1 MSNSQINLPKTAF
14 SMKANLPAREPEILE
29 YWQKINLYRELRN
42 SSKGKEKFVLHD
54 GPPYANGNIHMGT
67 ALNKILKDI
76 IVKFHQ
82 MDGKDSIYVPGWD
95 CHGLPIEWKIEEQYK
110 KNKKN
115 KNDVPIVEFRKECRL
130 FAEKWIEVHKG
141 QFKRLGVVGDWENYY
156 STMSFDA
163 EAQIVRELGKFLKEG
178 SLYRGFKPVL
188 WSTVEKTALAD
199 AEVERVL
206 SMADGAL
213 LLIDSAEGVMP
224 QTKFV
229 LSKALKQGL
238 KPIVVINK
246 LDKADQR
253 ANEVLD
259 ETFDLFVSLDA
270 NEEQLDFPVLYASG
284 RSGWADTEVDG
295 PRENLNPLLD
305 LILDHVKPAK
315 FEKEK
320 PFAMLSTLLYADSF
334 LGRSLVG
341 RITQGTA
348 KANQSIK
355 AINLNG
361 EKVDEGKLTKIF
373 RYEGTKKVPIEVG
386 EAGDIVVIAG
396 LENANVAD
404 TICDLDVNEP
414 ISATP
419 IDPPTMSITIT
430 VNTSPLA
437 GKEGKKLTSTQIRD
451 RLLQEAQNNVGI
463 TFAENNG
470 NDSFVV
476 SGRGELMLE
485 ILLTQM
491 RREGF
496 EMTVS
501 PPKVLYQTDES
512 GKKLEPIEEITMDL
526 DEEYS
531 SKVID
536 SMNRRKGKLID
547 LKDTGKDKKRLIFH
561 APTRGLMGY
570 TSRFLT
576 LTKGN
581 GVINRIFH
589 SYGPFEGEMEGRRN
603 GALIAMEQGKAVAFA
618 IFNLQARGEMFVT
631 HNDPVY
637 PGMIVGLSP
646 KPGDMII
653 NVMKGKKLTNMR
665 TQGTDENVV
674 LTPVRKMSI
683 AEQLSMLNTDEALEI
698 TPESCRLRKSI
709 LDPHERKRSEKSGA
723 AA

>member
-1 MSNSQINLPKTAF
+1 MSQEIRNITIIAHVDHGKTTLIDNLMKQSGSFRENEIVNERLMDTGELEKERGITILAKPASINWKNS
-14 SMKANLPAREPEILE
+14 R
-29 YWQKINLYRELRN
+29 
-42 SSKGKEKFVLHD
+42 V
-54 GPPYANGNIHMGT
+54 NIIDT
-67 ALNKILKDI
+67 
-76 IVKFHQ
+76 
-82 MDGKDSIYVPGWD
+82 PGHRD
-95 CHGLPIEWKIEEQYK
+95 
-110 KNKKN
+110 
-115 KNDVPIVEFRKECRL
+115 
-130 FAEKWIEVHKG
+130 FA
-141 QFKRLGVVGDWENYY
+141 
-156 STMSFDA
+156 
-163 EAQIVRELGKFLKEG
+163 
-178 SLYRGFKPVL
+178 
-188 WSTVEKTALAD
+188 

-229 LSKALKQGL
+229 LAKALKQGL

-246 LDKADQR
+246 LDKTDQR
-253 ANEVLD
+253 ADEVLD

-270 NEEQLDFPVLYASG
+270 NEDQLDFPVIYASG
-284 RSGWADTEVDG
+284 RSGWADKEVNG

-305 LILDHVKPAK
+305 QIIDHVKPAK
-315 FEKEK
+315 LDKSK
-320 PFAMLSTLLYADSF
+320 PFAMLSTLLYSDSF

-348 KANQSIK
+348 KANQVIK
-355 AINLNG
+355 AINLKG
-361 EKVDEGKLTKIF
+361 EKVDEGRLTKIF

-396 LENANVAD
+396 LEKANVAD
-404 TICDLDVNEP
+404 TICDLEVKEP

-437 GKEGKKLTSTQIRD
+437 GTEGKKLTSTQIKD
-451 RLLQEAQNNVGI
+451 RLVQEAQNNVGI
-463 TFAENNG
+463 SFAENEG

-501 PPKVLYQTDES
+501 PPKVLFQKDND
-512 GKKLEPIEEITMDL
+512 GKKLEPIEEITVDI

-536 SMNRRKGKLID
+536 SMNKRKGKLLD

-570 TSRFLT
+570 TSKFLT

-589 SYGPFEGEMEGRRN
+589 GYGAFEGDMEGRRN
-603 GALIAMEQGKAVAFA
+603 GALISMEQGKAVAFA

-637 PGMIVGLSP
+637 AGMIVGLTP

-653 NVMKGKKLTNMR
+653 NVMKSKKLTNMR

-698 TPESCRLRKSI
+698 TPISCRLRKAI
-709 LDPHERKRSEKSGA
+709 LDPHERKKSEKSGA

>member
-1 MSNSQINLPKTAF
+1 MS
-14 SMKANLPAREPEILE
+14 
-29 YWQKINLYRELRN
+29 
-42 SSKGKEKFVLHD
+42 
-54 GPPYANGNIHMGT
+54 
-67 ALNKILKDI
+67 KDI
-76 IVKFHQ
+76 RNITIIAHVDHGKTTLIDNLMKQSGSFRENEVVDERL
-82 MDGKDSIYVPGWD
+82 MDSGELEKERGITILAKPASINWKDSRIYIIDTPGHRD
-95 CHGLPIEWKIEEQYK
+95 
-110 KNKKN
+110 
-115 KNDVPIVEFRKECRL
+115 
-130 FAEKWIEVHKG
+130 FA
-141 QFKRLGVVGDWENYY
+141 
-156 STMSFDA
+156 
-163 EAQIVRELGKFLKEG
+163 
-178 SLYRGFKPVL
+178 
-188 WSTVEKTALAD
+188 

-246 LDKADQR
+246 LDKSDQR

-270 NEEQLDFPVLYASG
+270 NEDQLDFPVLYASG
-284 RSGWADTEVDG
+284 RSGWADKEIDG

-305 LILDHVKPAK
+305 QIIDHVKPAELDK
-315 FEKEK
+315 TK
-320 PFAMLSTLLYADSF
+320 PFAMLSTLLYADNF

-341 RITQGTA
+341 RIAQGTA

-355 AINLNG
+355 AINLKG
-361 EKVDEGKLTKIF
+361 EKVDEGRLTKIF
-373 RYEGTKKVPIEVG
+373 RYEGTKKVPIEIG
-386 EAGDIVVIAG
+386 EAGDIVVVAG
-396 LENANVAD
+396 LEKANVAD
-404 TICDLDVNEP
+404 TICDLEVNDP
-414 ISATP
+414 IKATP

-437 GKEGKKLTSTQIRD
+437 GTEGKKLTSTQIRD

-463 TFAENNG
+463 TFTENEG

-501 PPKVLYQTDES
+501 PPKVLYKKDEN
-512 GKKLEPIEEITMDL
+512 GNKLEPIEEITMDL
-526 DEEYS
+526 DEEHS
-531 SKVID
+531 SKIID
-536 SMNRRKGKLID
+536 SMNRRKGKLIE
-547 LKDTGKDKKRLIFH
+547 LKDTGKNKKRLIFH

-589 SYGPFEGEMEGRRN
+589 AYGPFEGEMEGRRN
-603 GALIAMEQGKAVAFA
+603 GALISMEQGKAVAFA

-698 TPESCRLRKSI
+698 TPDSCRLRKAI

>member
-1 MSNSQINLPKTAF
+1 MANNIRNITIIAHVDHGKTTMIDSLMKQSGVFRENEEVEERLMDSGELEKERGITILAKPASIN
-14 SMKANLPAREPEILE
+14 
-29 YWQKINLYRELRN
+29 W
-42 SSKGKEKFVLHD
+42 
-54 GPPYANGNIHMGT
+54 
-67 ALNKILKDI
+67 
-76 IVKFHQ
+76 
-82 MDGKDSIYVPGWD
+82 KDSRINIIDTPGHRD
-95 CHGLPIEWKIEEQYK
+95 
-110 KNKKN
+110 
-115 KNDVPIVEFRKECRL
+115 
-130 FAEKWIEVHKG
+130 FA
-141 QFKRLGVVGDWENYY
+141 
-156 STMSFDA
+156 
-163 EAQIVRELGKFLKEG
+163 
-178 SLYRGFKPVL
+178 
-188 WSTVEKTALAD
+188 

-206 SMADGAL
+206 NMADGAL

-229 LSKALKQGL
+229 LAKALKQGL
-238 KPIVVINK
+238 RPIVIINK
-246 LDKADQR
+246 LDRSDQR
-253 ANEVLD
+253 ADEVLD

-270 NEEQLDFPVLYASG
+270 NEKQLDFPVLYASG
-284 RSGWADTEVDG
+284 RSGWASKEIDG
-295 PRENLNPLLD
+295 PRENLYPLLD
-305 LILDHVKPAK
+305 LILEHVKPAELDK
-315 FEKEK
+315 NK

-341 RITQGTA
+341 KISQGTA
-348 KANQSIK
+348 KANQQIK
-355 AINLNG
+355 AINLQG
-361 EKVDEGKLTKIF
+361 EKVDEGRLTKIF

-386 EAGDIVVIAG
+386 EAGDIVIIAG
-396 LENANVAD
+396 LEKANVAD
-404 TICDLDVNEP
+404 TICNLEVNQP

-419 IDPPTMSITIT
+419 IDPPTMAIKVT
-430 VNTSPLA
+430 VNSSPLA
-437 GKEGKKLTSTQIRD
+437 GTEGKKLTSTQIRS
-451 RLLQEAQNNVGI
+451 RLILEAQNNVGI
-463 TFAENNG
+463 TFSENQHK
-470 NDSFVV
+470 DAFEI

-501 PPKVLYQTDES
+501 PPRVLFRKDEN
-512 GKKLEPIEEITMDL
+512 GNKLEPIEEITMDL
-526 DEEYS
+526 DEEHS

-576 LTKGN
+576 LTKGT

-589 SYGPFEGEMEGRRN
+589 SYGKYEGEMYGRRN
-603 GALIAMEQGKAVAFA
+603 GALISMEKGKAVAFA

-637 PGMIVGLSP
+637 AGMIVGLSP

-698 TPESCRLRKSI
+698 TPASCRLRKSI
-709 LDPHERKRSEKSGA
+709 LDPHERKKVKNPAQLLKKIFFPQHTDSTQHRVLCQKQITVYLFQLYLLNTSNRNYRNF
-723 AA
+723 

>member
-1 MSNSQINLPKTAF
+1 MSNNIRNITIIAHVDHGKTTLID
-14 SMKANLPAREPEILE
+14 SLMKQSGTFRENE
-29 YWQKINLYRELRN
+29 N
-42 SSKGKEKFVLHD
+42 
-54 GPPYANGNIHMGT
+54 
-67 ALNKILKDI
+67 
-76 IVKFHQ
+76 
-82 MDGKDSIYVPGWD
+82 
-95 CHGLPIEWKIEEQYK
+95 IEERVMDSGELEK
-110 KNKKN
+110 ERGITILAKPTSINWKNSRIN
-115 KNDVPIVEFRKECRL
+115 IIDTPGHRD
-130 FAEKWIEVHKG
+130 FA
-141 QFKRLGVVGDWENYY
+141 
-156 STMSFDA
+156 
-163 EAQIVRELGKFLKEG
+163 
-178 SLYRGFKPVL
+178 
-188 WSTVEKTALAD
+188 

-229 LSKALKQGL
+229 LAKALKQGL

-246 LDKADQR
+246 LDKPDQR

-270 NEEQLDFPVLYASG
+270 NEEQLDFPVIYASG
-284 RSGWADTEVDG
+284 RSGWASKEING
-295 PRENLNPLLD
+295 SKENLHPLLN
-305 LILDHVKPAK
+305 LIIEHVKPAELDK
-315 FEKEK
+315 KK

-341 RITQGTA
+341 RISQGTA
-348 KANQSIK
+348 KANQKIK
-355 AINLNG
+355 AINLKG
-361 EKVDEGKLTKIF
+361 EKVDEGRLTKIF
-373 RYEGTKKVPIEVG
+373 RYEGTKKVPIEIG

-396 LENANVAD
+396 LEKANVAD
-404 TICDLDVNEP
+404 TICDLEVNKP
-414 ISATP
+414 IEATP

-430 VNTSPLA
+430 VNSSPLA
-437 GKEGKKLTSTQIRD
+437 GMEGKKLTSTQIRD
-451 RLLQEAQNNVGI
+451 RLVLEAQNNVGI
-463 TFAENNG
+463 NFSENSD
-470 NDSFVV
+470 NDAFEI

-501 PPKVLYQTDES
+501 PPKVLFQKDKS
-512 GKKLEPIEEITMDL
+512 GNKLEPIEEVTMDL
-526 DEEYS
+526 DEEFS

-547 LKDTGKDKKRLIFH
+547 LKDTGKNKKRLIFH
-561 APTRGLMGY
+561 TPTRGLMGY
-570 TSRFLT
+570 NSRFLT

-581 GVINRIFH
+581 GVINRIFN
-589 SYGPFEGEMEGRRN
+589 SYGKFEGDMEGRRN
-603 GALIAMEQGKAVAFA
+603 GALISMEQGKAVAFA

-637 PGMIVGLSP
+637 AGMIVGLAP

-683 AEQLSMLNTDEALEI
+683 AEQLSILNTDEALEI
-698 TPESCRLRKSI
+698 TPKSCRLRKSI
-709 LDPHERKRSEKSGA
+709 LNPHDRKRSEKSGA

>member
-1 MSNSQINLPKTAF
+1 MSNNIRNITIIAHVDHGKTTMIDNL
-14 SMKANLPAREPEILE
+14 MKQSGSFRENEVVDERLMDSGELEKERGITILAKPASID
-29 YWQKINLYRELRN
+29 WQGTR
-42 SSKGKEKFVLHD
+42 V
-54 GPPYANGNIHMGT
+54 NIIDT
-67 ALNKILKDI
+67 
-76 IVKFHQ
+76 
-82 MDGKDSIYVPGWD
+82 PGHRD
-95 CHGLPIEWKIEEQYK
+95 
-110 KNKKN
+110 
-115 KNDVPIVEFRKECRL
+115 
-130 FAEKWIEVHKG
+130 FA
-141 QFKRLGVVGDWENYY
+141 
-156 STMSFDA
+156 
-163 EAQIVRELGKFLKEG
+163 
-178 SLYRGFKPVL
+178 
-188 WSTVEKTALAD
+188 

-229 LSKALKQGL
+229 LAKALKQGL

-270 NEEQLDFPVLYASG
+270 NEEQLDFPVMYASG
-284 RSGWADTEVDG
+284 RSGWADKEVDG
-295 PRENLNPLLD
+295 PRENLHPLLD
-305 LILDHVKPAK
+305 LILEHVKPADLDK
-315 FEKEK
+315 TK

-341 RITQGTA
+341 KISQGTA
-348 KANQSIK
+348 KANQPIK
-355 AINLNG
+355 AINLKG
-361 EKVDEGKLTKIF
+361 EKVDEGRLTKIF

-396 LENANVAD
+396 LEKANVAD
-404 TICDLDVNEP
+404 TICDLEVNDP
-414 ISATP
+414 LPATP
-419 IDPPTMSITIT
+419 IDPPTMSITIS
-430 VNTSPLA
+430 VNSSPLA
-437 GKEGKKLTSTQIRD
+437 GTEGKKLTSTQIRD
-451 RLLQEAQNNVGI
+451 RLVTEAQNNVGI
-463 TFAENNG
+463 
-470 NDSFVV
+470 SFSQNANVDAFV
-476 SGRGELMLE
+476 ISGRGELMLE

-501 PPKVLYQTDES
+501 PPKVLYQKDDN
-512 GKKLEPIEEITMDL
+512 GNRLEPIEEITVDV
-526 DEEYS
+526 DEEFS
-531 SKVID
+531 SKIID
-536 SMNRRKGKLID
+536 SMNRRKGKLLD

-576 LTKGN
+576 LTKGT

-589 SYGPFEGEMEGRRN
+589 GYGKFEGEMDGRKN
-603 GALIAMEQGKAVAFA
+603 GALISMANGKAVAFA

-637 PGMIVGLSP
+637 EGMIVGLAP
-646 KPGDMII
+646 KAGDMII
-653 NVMKGKKLTNMR
+653 NVMKGKQLTNMR

-674 LTPVRKMSI
+674 LTPVRQMSI

-698 TPESCRLRKSI
+698 TPKSLRLRKAI
-709 LDPHERKRSEKSGA
+709 LNPNDRKKNEKSSTPL
-723 AA
+723 

>member
-1 MSNSQINLPKTAF
+1 MSNNIRNITIIAHVDHGKTTMIDNL
-14 SMKANLPAREPEILE
+14 MKQSGSFRENEVVDERLMDSGELEKERGITILAKPASIDWHGSR
-29 YWQKINLYRELRN
+29 
-42 SSKGKEKFVLHD
+42 V
-54 GPPYANGNIHMGT
+54 NIIDT
-67 ALNKILKDI
+67 
-76 IVKFHQ
+76 
-82 MDGKDSIYVPGWD
+82 PGHRD
-95 CHGLPIEWKIEEQYK
+95 
-110 KNKKN
+110 
-115 KNDVPIVEFRKECRL
+115 
-130 FAEKWIEVHKG
+130 FA
-141 QFKRLGVVGDWENYY
+141 
-156 STMSFDA
+156 
-163 EAQIVRELGKFLKEG
+163 
-178 SLYRGFKPVL
+178 
-188 WSTVEKTALAD
+188 

-229 LSKALKQGL
+229 LAKALKQGL
-238 KPIVVINK
+238 KPIVIINK

-284 RSGWADTEVDG
+284 RSGWADKEVDG
-295 PRENLNPLLD
+295 PRENLHPLLD
-305 LILDHVKPAK
+305 LIIEHVKPAELDK
-315 FEKEK
+315 TK

-341 RITQGTA
+341 KISQGTA
-348 KANQSIK
+348 KANQPIK
-355 AINLNG
+355 AINLKG
-361 EKVDEGKLTKIF
+361 EKVDEGRLTKIF

-386 EAGDIVVIAG
+386 EAGDIVIIAG
-396 LENANVAD
+396 LEKANVAD
-404 TICDLDVNEP
+404 TICDLEVTEP
-414 ISATP
+414 IYATP
-419 IDPPTMSITIT
+419 IDPPTMSITIS
-430 VNTSPLA
+430 VNSSPLA
-437 GKEGKKLTSTQIRD
+437 GTEGKKLTSTQIKD
-451 RLLQEAQNNVGI
+451 RLITEAQNNVGI
-463 TFAENNG
+463 NFSQNANV
-470 NDSFVV
+470 DSFVI

-501 PPKVLYQTDES
+501 PPKVLYQKD
-512 GKKLEPIEEITMDL
+512 GDGNKLEPIEEITVDL
-526 DEEYS
+526 DEEFS
-531 SKVID
+531 SKIID
-536 SMNRRKGKLID
+536 SMNRRKGKLLD

-576 LTKGN
+576 LTKGT

-589 SYGPFEGEMEGRRN
+589 GFGKFEGEMDGRKN
-603 GALIAMEQGKAVAFA
+603 GALISMSNGKAVAFA

-637 PGMIVGLSP
+637 EGMIVGLAP
-646 KPGDMII
+646 KAGDMII
-653 NVMKGKKLTNMR
+653 NVMKGKQLTNMR

-674 LTPVRKMSI
+674 LTPVRQMSI

-698 TPESCRLRKSI
+698 TPKSLRLRKAI
-709 LDPHERKRSEKSGA
+709 LNPTDRKKNEKSGTPL
-723 AA
+723 

>member
-1 MSNSQINLPKTAF
+1 MSNNIRNITIIAHVDHGKTTMIDNL
-14 SMKANLPAREPEILE
+14 MKQSGSFRENEVVDERLMDSGELEKERGITILAKPASID
-29 YWQKINLYRELRN
+29 WQGTR
-42 SSKGKEKFVLHD
+42 V
-54 GPPYANGNIHMGT
+54 NIIDT
-67 ALNKILKDI
+67 
-76 IVKFHQ
+76 
-82 MDGKDSIYVPGWD
+82 PGHRD
-95 CHGLPIEWKIEEQYK
+95 
-110 KNKKN
+110 
-115 KNDVPIVEFRKECRL
+115 
-130 FAEKWIEVHKG
+130 FA
-141 QFKRLGVVGDWENYY
+141 
-156 STMSFDA
+156 
-163 EAQIVRELGKFLKEG
+163 
-178 SLYRGFKPVL
+178 
-188 WSTVEKTALAD
+188 

-229 LSKALKQGL
+229 LAKALKQGL

-270 NEEQLDFPVLYASG
+270 NEEQLDFPVMYASG
-284 RSGWADTEVDG
+284 RSGWADKEVDG
-295 PRENLNPLLD
+295 PRENLHPLLD
-305 LILDHVKPAK
+305 LIIEHVKPADLDK
-315 FEKEK
+315 TK

-341 RITQGTA
+341 KISQGTA
-348 KANQSIK
+348 KANQAIK
-355 AINLNG
+355 AINLKG
-361 EKVDEGKLTKIF
+361 EKVDEGRLTKIF

-396 LENANVAD
+396 LEKANVAD
-404 TICDLDVNEP
+404 TICDLEVNDP
-414 ISATP
+414 LPATP
-419 IDPPTMSITIT
+419 IDPPTMSITIS
-430 VNTSPLA
+430 VNSSPLA
-437 GKEGKKLTSTQIRD
+437 GTEGKKLTSTQIRD
-451 RLLQEAQNNVGI
+451 RLVTEAQNNVGI
-463 TFAENNG
+463 
-470 NDSFVV
+470 SFSQNANVDAFV
-476 SGRGELMLE
+476 ISGRGELMLE

-501 PPKVLYQTDES
+501 PPKVLYQKDDN
-512 GKKLEPIEEITMDL
+512 GNRLEPIEEITVDV
-526 DEEYS
+526 DEEFS
-531 SKVID
+531 SKIID
-536 SMNRRKGKLID
+536 SMNRRKGKLLD

-576 LTKGN
+576 LTKGT

-589 SYGPFEGEMEGRRN
+589 GYGKFEGEMDGRKN
-603 GALIAMEQGKAVAFA
+603 GALISMANGKAVAFA

-637 PGMIVGLSP
+637 EGMIVGLAP

-653 NVMKGKKLTNMR
+653 NVMKGKQLTNMR

-674 LTPVRKMSI
+674 LTPVRQMSI

-698 TPESCRLRKSI
+698 TPKSLRLRKAI
-709 LDPHERKRSEKSGA
+709 LNPTERKKNEKSGTPL
-723 AA
+723 

>member
-1 MSNSQINLPKTAF
+1 MTTSIRNITIIAHVDHGKTTLIDNLMKQSGSFRENEVIDERLMDSGELEKERGITILAKPASIN
-14 SMKANLPAREPEILE
+14 
-29 YWQKINLYRELRN
+29 W
-42 SSKGKEKFVLHD
+42 
-54 GPPYANGNIHMGT
+54 
-67 ALNKILKDI
+67 
-76 IVKFHQ
+76 
-82 MDGKDSIYVPGWD
+82 KDSRINIIDTPGHRD
-95 CHGLPIEWKIEEQYK
+95 
-110 KNKKN
+110 
-115 KNDVPIVEFRKECRL
+115 
-130 FAEKWIEVHKG
+130 FA
-141 QFKRLGVVGDWENYY
+141 
-156 STMSFDA
+156 
-163 EAQIVRELGKFLKEG
+163 
-178 SLYRGFKPVL
+178 
-188 WSTVEKTALAD
+188 

-229 LSKALKQGL
+229 LAKALKQGL

-253 ANEVLD
+253 ADEVLN

-270 NEEQLDFPVLYASG
+270 NEEQLDFPVIYASG
-284 RSGWADTEVDG
+284 RSGWASNEIDG
-295 PRENLNPLLD
+295 LRENLNPLLD
-305 LILDHVKPAK
+305 LVIDHVKPAEFDK
-315 FEKEK
+315 SK

-341 RITQGTA
+341 RISQGTA
-348 KANQSIK
+348 KANQQIK
-355 AINLNG
+355 AINLDG
-361 EKVDEGKLTKIF
+361 EKVDEGRLTKIF

-396 LENANVAD
+396 LEKANVAD
-404 TICDLDVNEP
+404 TICDTDIDTP
-414 ISATP
+414 IQATP
-419 IDPPTMSITIT
+419 IDPPTMSIKIT
-430 VNTSPLA
+430 VNSSPLA
-437 GKEGKKLTSTQIRD
+437 GTEGKKLTSTQIRE
-451 RLLQEAQNNVGI
+451 RLVQEAQNNVGI
-463 TFAENNG
+463 AFSENDNK
-470 NDSFVV
+470 DSFEI

-501 PPKVLYQTDES
+501 PPRVLFQKNEN
-512 GKKLEPIEEITMDL
+512 GEKLEPIEEITMDL
-526 DEEYS
+526 DEEFS

-536 SMNRRKGKLID
+536 SMNKRKGKLID
-547 LKDTGKDKKRLIFH
+547 LKDTGKNKKRLIFH

-576 LTKGN
+576 LTKGT

-589 SYGPFEGEMEGRRN
+589 SYGKFEGDMEGRRN
-603 GALIAMEQGKAVAFA
+603 GALISMEQGKAVAFA
-618 IFNLQARGEMFVT
+618 IYNLQARGEMFVT

-637 PGMIVGLSP
+637 SGMIVGLSP

-683 AEQLSMLNTDEALEI
+683 AEQLSMLNSDEALEI
-698 TPESCRLRKSI
+698 TPNSCRLRKAV
-709 LDPHERKRSEKSGA
+709 LDPHERKKLSKLSEAS
-723 AA
+723 

>member
-1 MSNSQINLPKTAF
+1 MTTEIRNITIIAHVDHGKTTLIDNLMKQSGSFRENEVIDERLLDSGELEKERGITILAKPASINWNNSRIN
-14 SMKANLPAREPEILE
+14 
-29 YWQKINLYRELRN
+29 
-42 SSKGKEKFVLHD
+42 
-54 GPPYANGNIHMGT
+54 
-67 ALNKILKDI
+67 I
-76 IVKFHQ
+76 I
-82 MDGKDSIYVPGWD
+82 DTPGHRD
-95 CHGLPIEWKIEEQYK
+95 
-110 KNKKN
+110 
-115 KNDVPIVEFRKECRL
+115 
-130 FAEKWIEVHKG
+130 FA
-141 QFKRLGVVGDWENYY
+141 
-156 STMSFDA
+156 
-163 EAQIVRELGKFLKEG
+163 
-178 SLYRGFKPVL
+178 
-188 WSTVEKTALAD
+188 

-213 LLIDSAEGVMP
+213 LFIDSAEGVMP

-229 LSKALKQGL
+229 LAKALKQGL

-246 LDKADQR
+246 LDKPDQR

-270 NEEQLDFPVLYASG
+270 NEEQLDFPVIYASG
-284 RSGWADTEVDG
+284 RSGWASKEIDG
-295 PRENLNPLLD
+295 PRENLHPLLD
-305 LILDHVKPAK
+305 LVIEHVQPAK
-315 FEKEK
+315 FDKTK

-341 RITQGTA
+341 RISQGTA
-348 KANQSIK
+348 KANQQIK
-355 AINLNG
+355 AINLDG
-361 EKVDEGKLTKIF
+361 EKIDEGRLTKIF
-373 RYEGTKKVPIEVG
+373 RYEGTKKVPIDIG
-386 EAGDIVVIAG
+386 EAGDIVVVAG
-396 LENANVAD
+396 LEKANVAD
-404 TICDLDVNEP
+404 TICDLDVDNP
-414 ISATP
+414 IQATP
-419 IDPPTMSITIT
+419 IDPPTMSIKIT
-430 VNTSPLA
+430 VNSSPLA
-437 GKEGKKLTSTQIRD
+437 GTEGKKLTSTQIRE
-451 RLLQEAQNNVGI
+451 RLMVEAQNNVGI
-463 TFAENNG
+463 TFSENENK
-470 NDSFVV
+470 DAFEI

-496 EMTVS
+496 ELTVS
-501 PPKVLYQTDES
+501 PPRVLFKKDDD
-512 GKKLEPIEEITMDL
+512 GNKLEPFEEITVDL

-531 SKVID
+531 SKIID

-547 LKDTGKDKKRLIFH
+547 LKDTGKNKKRLIFH

-576 LTKGN
+576 LTKGT

-589 SYGPFEGEMEGRRN
+589 SYNKFEGEMEGRRN
-603 GALIAMEQGKAVAFA
+603 GALISMEQGKAVAFA

-637 PGMIVGLSP
+637 SGMIVCLAP

-698 TPESCRLRKSI
+698 TPKSCRLRKSI
-709 LDPHERKRSEKSGA
+709 LDPHERKRIEKATSLA
-723 AA
+723 N

>member
-1 MSNSQINLPKTAF
+1 MTNDIRNITIIAHVDHGKTTLIDNL
-14 SMKANLPAREPEILE
+14 MKQSGSFRENEVVDERLMDSGELEKERGITILAKPASID
-29 YWQKINLYRELRN
+29 W
-42 SSKGKEKFVLHD
+42 KGSRL
-54 GPPYANGNIHMGT
+54 NIIDT
-67 ALNKILKDI
+67 
-76 IVKFHQ
+76 
-82 MDGKDSIYVPGWD
+82 PGHRD
-95 CHGLPIEWKIEEQYK
+95 
-110 KNKKN
+110 
-115 KNDVPIVEFRKECRL
+115 
-130 FAEKWIEVHKG
+130 FA
-141 QFKRLGVVGDWENYY
+141 
-156 STMSFDA
+156 
-163 EAQIVRELGKFLKEG
+163 
-178 SLYRGFKPVL
+178 
-188 WSTVEKTALAD
+188 

-229 LSKALKQGL
+229 LAKALKQGL
-238 KPIVVINK
+238 KPIVIINK

-284 RSGWADTEVDG
+284 RSGWADKEVDG
-295 PRENLNPLLD
+295 PRENLHPLLD
-305 LILDHVKPAK
+305 LIMEHIKPAELDK
-315 FEKEK
+315 TK

-341 RITQGTA
+341 RISQGTA
-348 KANQSIK
+348 KANQPIK
-355 AINLNG
+355 AINLKG

-396 LENANVAD
+396 LEKANVAD
-404 TICDLDVNEP
+404 TICDPEVNDP
-414 ISATP
+414 IPATP
-419 IDPPTMSITIT
+419 IDPPTMSITIS
-430 VNTSPLA
+430 VNSSPLA
-437 GKEGKKLTSTQIRD
+437 GTEGKKLTSTQIRD
-451 RLLQEAQNNVGI
+451 RLVTEAQNNVGI
-463 TFAENNG
+463 SFSQNN
-470 NDSFVV
+470 NVDSFVI

-501 PPKVLYQTDES
+501 PPKVLYQQDEK
-512 GKKLEPIEEITMDL
+512 GNKLEPIEEITVDL
-526 DEEYS
+526 DEEFS
-531 SKVID
+531 SKIID
-536 SMNRRKGKLID
+536 SMNRRKGKLLD
-547 LKDTGKDKKRLIFH
+547 LKDTGKNKKRLIFH

-576 LTKGN
+576 LTKGT
-581 GVINRIFH
+581 GVINRLFH
-589 SYGPFEGEMEGRRN
+589 GYGKFEGEMDGRKN
-603 GALIAMEQGKAVAFA
+603 GALISMATGKAVAFA

-637 PGMIVGLSP
+637 EGMIVGLAP

-653 NVMKGKKLTNMR
+653 NVMKGKQLTNMR

-674 LTPVRKMSI
+674 LTPVRQMSI

-698 TPESCRLRKSI
+698 TPKSLRLRKAI
-709 LDPHERKRSEKSGA
+709 LNPSDRKKNEKSA
-723 AA
+723 TPL

>member
-1 MSNSQINLPKTAF
+1 MPNNIRNITIIAHVDHGKTTMIDNL
-14 SMKANLPAREPEILE
+14 MKQSGSFRENEVVDERLMDSGELEKERGITILAKPASID
-29 YWQKINLYRELRN
+29 W
-42 SSKGKEKFVLHD
+42 KESRV
-54 GPPYANGNIHMGT
+54 NIIDT
-67 ALNKILKDI
+67 
-76 IVKFHQ
+76 
-82 MDGKDSIYVPGWD
+82 PGHRD
-95 CHGLPIEWKIEEQYK
+95 
-110 KNKKN
+110 
-115 KNDVPIVEFRKECRL
+115 
-130 FAEKWIEVHKG
+130 FA
-141 QFKRLGVVGDWENYY
+141 
-156 STMSFDA
+156 
-163 EAQIVRELGKFLKEG
+163 
-178 SLYRGFKPVL
+178 
-188 WSTVEKTALAD
+188 

-229 LSKALKQGL
+229 LAKALKQGL
-238 KPIVVINK
+238 RPIVVINK

-253 ANEVLD
+253 ADEVLD

-284 RSGWADTEVDG
+284 RSGWASKEVDG
-295 PRENLNPLLD
+295 PRENLHPLLD
-305 LILDHVKPAK
+305 LIIEHVNPAELDKT
-315 FEKEK
+315 K

-341 RITQGTA
+341 KISQGTA
-348 KANQSIK
+348 KANQPIK
-355 AINLNG
+355 AINLKG
-361 EKVDEGKLTKIF
+361 EKVDEGRLTKIF

-386 EAGDIVVIAG
+386 EAGDIVIIAG
-396 LENANVAD
+396 LEKANVAD
-404 TICDLDVNEP
+404 TICDLEVTEP
-414 ISATP
+414 IHATP
-419 IDPPTMSITIT
+419 IDPPTMSITIS
-430 VNTSPLA
+430 VNSSPLA
-437 GKEGKKLTSTQIRD
+437 GTEGKKLTSTQIRD
-451 RLLQEAQNNVGI
+451 RLVTEAQNNVGI
-463 TFAENNG
+463 SFSQNN
-470 NDSFVV
+470 NVDAFVI

-501 PPKVLYQTDES
+501 PPKVLYQKDDS
-512 GKKLEPIEEITMDL
+512 GNRMEPIEEITVDL
-526 DEEYS
+526 DEEFS
-531 SKVID
+531 SKIID
-536 SMNRRKGKLID
+536 SMNRRKGKLLD

-576 LTKGN
+576 LTKGT

-589 SYGPFEGEMEGRRN
+589 GYGKFEGEMDGRKN
-603 GALIAMEQGKAVAFA
+603 GALISMANGKAVAFA

-637 PGMIVGLSP
+637 EGMIVGLAP

-653 NVMKGKKLTNMR
+653 NVMKGKQLTNMR

-674 LTPVRKMSI
+674 LTPVRQMSI

-698 TPESCRLRKSI
+698 TPKSLRLRKAI
-709 LDPHERKRSEKSGA
+709 LNPTDRKKNEKSGTPL
-723 AA
+723 

>member
-1 MSNSQINLPKTAF
+1 MSNNIRNITIIAHVDHGKTTMIDNLMKQSGSFRENEVVDERLMDSGELEKERGITILAKPASIN
-14 SMKANLPAREPEILE
+14 
-29 YWQKINLYRELRN
+29 W
-42 SSKGKEKFVLHD
+42 
-54 GPPYANGNIHMGT
+54 
-67 ALNKILKDI
+67 
-76 IVKFHQ
+76 
-82 MDGKDSIYVPGWD
+82 KDSRVNIIDTPGHRD
-95 CHGLPIEWKIEEQYK
+95 
-110 KNKKN
+110 
-115 KNDVPIVEFRKECRL
+115 
-130 FAEKWIEVHKG
+130 FA
-141 QFKRLGVVGDWENYY
+141 
-156 STMSFDA
+156 
-163 EAQIVRELGKFLKEG
+163 
-178 SLYRGFKPVL
+178 
-188 WSTVEKTALAD
+188 

-229 LSKALKQGL
+229 LAKALKQGL

-284 RSGWADTEVDG
+284 RSGWASKEVDG
-295 PRENLNPLLD
+295 PRENLHPLLD
-305 LILDHVKPAK
+305 LIIEHVKPAK
-315 FEKEK
+315 LDKTK

-341 RITQGTA
+341 RISQGTA
-348 KANQSIK
+348 KANQPIK
-355 AINLNG
+355 AINLKG

-373 RYEGTKKVPIEVG
+373 RYEGTKKVPIEIG

-396 LENANVAD
+396 LEKANVAD
-404 TICDLDVNEP
+404 TICDPELNEP
-414 ISATP
+414 IPATP
-419 IDPPTMSITIT
+419 IDPPTMSITIS
-430 VNTSPLA
+430 VNSSPLA
-437 GKEGKKLTSTQIRD
+437 GTEGKKLTSTQIRD
-451 RLLQEAQNNVGI
+451 RLVSEAQNNVGI
-463 TFAENNG
+463 TFSQNANV
-470 NDSFVV
+470 DSFVI

-501 PPKVLYQTDES
+501 PPKVLFQKDEA
-512 GKKLEPIEEITMDL
+512 GNKLEPIEEITVDL
-526 DEEYS
+526 DEEFS
-531 SKVID
+531 SKIID
-536 SMNRRKGKLID
+536 SMNRRKGKLLD
-547 LKDTGKDKKRLIFH
+547 LKDTGKDKKRLVFH

-576 LTKGN
+576 LTKGT

-589 SYGPFEGEMEGRRN
+589 GYGKFEGEMDGRKN
-603 GALIAMEQGKAVAFA
+603 GALISMSTGKAVAFA

-637 PGMIVGLSP
+637 EGMIVGLTP

-653 NVMKGKKLTNMR
+653 NVMKGKQLTNMR

-674 LTPVRKMSI
+674 LTPVRQMSI

-698 TPESCRLRKSI
+698 TPKSLRLRKAI
-709 LDPHERKRSEKSGA
+709 LNPHERKKSEKSGA

>member
-1 MSNSQINLPKTAF
+1 MTTSIRNITIIAHVDHGKTTLIDNLMKQSGSFRENEVVDERLMDSGELEKERGITILAKPASIN
-14 SMKANLPAREPEILE
+14 
-29 YWQKINLYRELRN
+29 W
-42 SSKGKEKFVLHD
+42 
-54 GPPYANGNIHMGT
+54 
-67 ALNKILKDI
+67 
-76 IVKFHQ
+76 
-82 MDGKDSIYVPGWD
+82 KDSRINIIDTPGHRD
-95 CHGLPIEWKIEEQYK
+95 
-110 KNKKN
+110 
-115 KNDVPIVEFRKECRL
+115 
-130 FAEKWIEVHKG
+130 FA
-141 QFKRLGVVGDWENYY
+141 
-156 STMSFDA
+156 
-163 EAQIVRELGKFLKEG
+163 
-178 SLYRGFKPVL
+178 
-188 WSTVEKTALAD
+188 

-229 LSKALKQGL
+229 LAKALKQGL

-253 ANEVLD
+253 ADEVLN

-270 NEEQLDFPVLYASG
+270 NEEQLDFPVIYASG
-284 RSGWADTEVDG
+284 RSGWASKEIDG

-305 LILDHVKPAK
+305 LVIDHIKPAEFDK
-315 FEKEK
+315 TK

-341 RITQGTA
+341 RISQGSA
-348 KANQSIK
+348 KANQQIK
-355 AINLNG
+355 AINLDG
-361 EKVDEGKLTKIF
+361 EKVDEGRLTKIF

-396 LENANVAD
+396 LEKANVAD
-404 TICDLDVNEP
+404 TICDTEVNIP
-414 ISATP
+414 IQATP
-419 IDPPTMSITIT
+419 IDPPTMSIKIT
-430 VNTSPLA
+430 VNSSPLA
-437 GKEGKKLTSTQIRD
+437 GTEGKKLTSTQIRE
-451 RLLQEAQNNVGI
+451 RLVQEAQNNVGI
-463 TFAENNG
+463 SFSENENK
-470 NDSFVV
+470 DSFEI

-501 PPKVLYQTDES
+501 PPRVLFQKNEN
-512 GKKLEPIEEITMDL
+512 GEKLEPIEEITMDL
-526 DEEYS
+526 DEEFS

-536 SMNRRKGKLID
+536 SMNKRKGKLID
-547 LKDTGKDKKRLIFH
+547 LKDTGKNKKRLIFH

-576 LTKGN
+576 LTKGT

-589 SYGPFEGEMEGRRN
+589 SYGKFEGDMEGRRN
-603 GALIAMEQGKAVAFA
+603 GALISMEQGKAVAFA
-618 IFNLQARGEMFVT
+618 IYNLQARGEMFVT

-637 PGMIVGLSP
+637 SGMIVGLSP

-683 AEQLSMLNTDEALEI
+683 AEQLSMLNSDEALEI
-698 TPESCRLRKSI
+698 TPNSCRLRKAV
-709 LDPHERKRSEKSGA
+709 LDPHERKKLSKLSEAS
-723 AA
+723 

>member
-1 MSNSQINLPKTAF
+1 MTTSIRNITIIAHVDHGKTTLIDNLMKQSGSFRENEVVDERLMDSGELEKERGITILAKPASIN
-14 SMKANLPAREPEILE
+14 
-29 YWQKINLYRELRN
+29 W
-42 SSKGKEKFVLHD
+42 
-54 GPPYANGNIHMGT
+54 
-67 ALNKILKDI
+67 
-76 IVKFHQ
+76 
-82 MDGKDSIYVPGWD
+82 KDSRINIIDTPGHRD
-95 CHGLPIEWKIEEQYK
+95 
-110 KNKKN
+110 
-115 KNDVPIVEFRKECRL
+115 
-130 FAEKWIEVHKG
+130 FA
-141 QFKRLGVVGDWENYY
+141 
-156 STMSFDA
+156 
-163 EAQIVRELGKFLKEG
+163 
-178 SLYRGFKPVL
+178 
-188 WSTVEKTALAD
+188 

-229 LSKALKQGL
+229 LAKALKQGL

-253 ANEVLD
+253 ADEVLN

-270 NEEQLDFPVLYASG
+270 NEEQLDFPVIYASG
-284 RSGWADTEVDG
+284 RSGWASKEIDG
-295 PRENLNPLLD
+295 PRDNLNPLLD
-305 LILDHVKPAK
+305 LVIDHVKPAEFDK
-315 FEKEK
+315 SK

-341 RITQGTA
+341 RISQGTA
-348 KANQSIK
+348 KANQQIK
-355 AINLNG
+355 AINLDG
-361 EKVDEGKLTKIF
+361 EKVDEGRLTKIF

-396 LENANVAD
+396 LEKANVAD
-404 TICDLDVNEP
+404 TICDTEVDIP
-414 ISATP
+414 IQATP
-419 IDPPTMSITIT
+419 IDPPTMSIKIT
-430 VNTSPLA
+430 VNSSPLA
-437 GKEGKKLTSTQIRD
+437 GTEGKKLTSTQIRE
-451 RLLQEAQNNVGI
+451 RLVQEAQNNVGI
-463 TFAENNG
+463 SFSENENK
-470 NDSFVV
+470 DSFEI

-501 PPKVLYQTDES
+501 PPRVLFQKNEN
-512 GKKLEPIEEITMDL
+512 GEKLEPIEEITMDL
-526 DEEYS
+526 DEEFS

-536 SMNRRKGKLID
+536 SMNKRKGKLID
-547 LKDTGKDKKRLIFH
+547 LKDTGKNKKRLIFH

-576 LTKGN
+576 LTKGT

-589 SYGPFEGEMEGRRN
+589 SYGKFEGDMEGRRN
-603 GALIAMEQGKAVAFA
+603 GALISMEQGKAVAFA
-618 IFNLQARGEMFVT
+618 IYNLQARGEMFVT

-637 PGMIVGLSP
+637 SGMIVGLSP

-683 AEQLSMLNTDEALEI
+683 AEQLSMLNSDEALEI
-698 TPESCRLRKSI
+698 TPNSCRLRKAV
-709 LDPHERKRSEKSGA
+709 LDPHERKKLSKLSEAS
-723 AA
+723 

>member
-1 MSNSQINLPKTAF
+1 MSNNIRNITIIAHVDHGKTTLIDNLMKQSGSFRENEIVNERLMDSGELEKERGITILAKPASINWKG
-14 SMKANLPAREPEILE
+14 SR
-29 YWQKINLYRELRN
+29 IN
-42 SSKGKEKFVLHD
+42 
-54 GPPYANGNIHMGT
+54 
-67 ALNKILKDI
+67 I
-76 IVKFHQ
+76 I
-82 MDGKDSIYVPGWD
+82 DTPGHRD
-95 CHGLPIEWKIEEQYK
+95 
-110 KNKKN
+110 
-115 KNDVPIVEFRKECRL
+115 
-130 FAEKWIEVHKG
+130 FA
-141 QFKRLGVVGDWENYY
+141 
-156 STMSFDA
+156 
-163 EAQIVRELGKFLKEG
+163 
-178 SLYRGFKPVL
+178 
-188 WSTVEKTALAD
+188 

-229 LSKALKQGL
+229 LAKTLKQGL

-246 LDKADQR
+246 LDKPDQR

-259 ETFDLFVSLDA
+259 ETFDLFVSLGA
-270 NEEQLDFPVLYASG
+270 NEEQLDFPILYASG
-284 RSGWADTEVDG
+284 RSGWASKEIEG
-295 PRENLNPLLD
+295 SRENLHPLLD
-305 LILDHVKPAK
+305 LVIEHVKPAELDK
-315 FEKEK
+315 TK

-341 RITQGTA
+341 RISQGTA
-348 KANQSIK
+348 KANQKIK
-355 AINLNG
+355 SINLKG

-373 RYEGTKKVPIEVG
+373 RYEGTKKVPIEIG

-396 LENANVAD
+396 LEKANVAD
-404 TICDLDVNEP
+404 TICDLEVNKP
-414 ISATP
+414 ITATP
-419 IDPPTMSITIT
+419 IDPPTMAITIT
-430 VNTSPLA
+430 VNSSPLA
-437 GKEGKKLTSTQIRD
+437 GTEGKKLTSTQIRD
-451 RLLQEAQNNVGI
+451 RLVSEAQNNVGI
-463 TFAENNG
+463 TFSENTS
-470 NDSFVV
+470 NDAFEI

-496 EMTVS
+496 EMTIS
-501 PPKVLYQTDES
+501 PPKVLFQKDKN
-512 GKKLEPIEEITMDL
+512 GNKLEPIEEITMDL
-526 DEEYS
+526 DEEFS

-547 LKDTGKDKKRLIFH
+547 LKDAGKNKKRLIFH

-589 SYGPFEGEMEGRRN
+589 SYGKFEGDMEGRRN
-603 GALIAMEQGKAVAFA
+603 GALISMEQGKAVAFA
-618 IFNLQARGEMFVT
+618 IFNLQARGEMFVA

-637 PGMIVGLSP
+637 AGMIVGLAP

-683 AEQLSMLNTDEALEI
+683 AEQLSILNTDEALEI
-698 TPESCRLRKSI
+698 TPKSCRLRKAI
-709 LDPHERKRSEKSGA
+709 LNPHDRKRNEKSGVA
-723 AA
+723 A

>member
-1 MSNSQINLPKTAF
+1 MTTSIRNITIIAHVDHGKTTLIDNLMKQSGSFRENEVVDERLMDSGELEKERGITILAKPASIN
-14 SMKANLPAREPEILE
+14 
-29 YWQKINLYRELRN
+29 W
-42 SSKGKEKFVLHD
+42 
-54 GPPYANGNIHMGT
+54 
-67 ALNKILKDI
+67 
-76 IVKFHQ
+76 
-82 MDGKDSIYVPGWD
+82 KDSRINIIDTPGHRD
-95 CHGLPIEWKIEEQYK
+95 
-110 KNKKN
+110 
-115 KNDVPIVEFRKECRL
+115 
-130 FAEKWIEVHKG
+130 FA
-141 QFKRLGVVGDWENYY
+141 
-156 STMSFDA
+156 
-163 EAQIVRELGKFLKEG
+163 
-178 SLYRGFKPVL
+178 
-188 WSTVEKTALAD
+188 

-229 LSKALKQGL
+229 LAKALKQGL

-253 ANEVLD
+253 ADEVLN

-270 NEEQLDFPVLYASG
+270 NEEQLDFPVIYASG
-284 RSGWADTEVDG
+284 RSGWASKEIDG

-305 LILDHVKPAK
+305 LVIDHVKPAEFDK
-315 FEKEK
+315 SK

-341 RITQGTA
+341 RISQGTA
-348 KANQSIK
+348 KANQQIK
-355 AINLNG
+355 AINLDG
-361 EKVDEGKLTKIF
+361 EKVDEGRLTKIF

-396 LENANVAD
+396 LEKANVAD
-404 TICDLDVNEP
+404 TICDTEVDTP
-414 ISATP
+414 IQATP
-419 IDPPTMSITIT
+419 IDPPTMSIKIT
-430 VNTSPLA
+430 VNSSPLA
-437 GKEGKKLTSTQIRD
+437 GTEGKKLTSTQIRE
-451 RLLQEAQNNVGI
+451 RLVQEAQNNVGI
-463 TFAENNG
+463 SFSENENK
-470 NDSFVV
+470 DSFEI

-501 PPKVLYQTDES
+501 PPRVLFQKNEN
-512 GKKLEPIEEITMDL
+512 GEKLEPIEEITMDL
-526 DEEYS
+526 DEEFS

-536 SMNRRKGKLID
+536 SMNKRKGKLID
-547 LKDTGKDKKRLIFH
+547 LKDTGKNKKRLIFH

-576 LTKGN
+576 LTKGT

-589 SYGPFEGEMEGRRN
+589 SYGKFEGDMEGRRN
-603 GALIAMEQGKAVAFA
+603 GALISMEQGKAVAFA
-618 IFNLQARGEMFVT
+618 IYNLQARGEMFVT

-637 PGMIVGLSP
+637 SGMIVGLSP

-683 AEQLSMLNTDEALEI
+683 AEQLSMLNSDEALEI
-698 TPESCRLRKSI
+698 TPNSCRLRKAV
-709 LDPHERKRSEKSGA
+709 LDPHERKKLSKLSEAS
-723 AA
+723 

>member
-1 MSNSQINLPKTAF
+1 MSNNIRNITIIAHVDHGKTTMIDNL
-14 SMKANLPAREPEILE
+14 MKQSGSFRENEVVDERLMDSGELEKERGITILAKPASID
-29 YWQKINLYRELRN
+29 WQN
-42 SSKGKEKFVLHD
+42 SRV
-54 GPPYANGNIHMGT
+54 NIIDT
-67 ALNKILKDI
+67 
-76 IVKFHQ
+76 
-82 MDGKDSIYVPGWD
+82 PGHRD
-95 CHGLPIEWKIEEQYK
+95 
-110 KNKKN
+110 
-115 KNDVPIVEFRKECRL
+115 
-130 FAEKWIEVHKG
+130 FA
-141 QFKRLGVVGDWENYY
+141 
-156 STMSFDA
+156 
-163 EAQIVRELGKFLKEG
+163 
-178 SLYRGFKPVL
+178 
-188 WSTVEKTALAD
+188 

-229 LSKALKQGL
+229 LAKALKQGL

-246 LDKADQR
+246 LDKTDQR
-253 ANEVLD
+253 ADEVLD

-270 NEEQLDFPVLYASG
+270 NEEQLDFPVIYASG
-284 RSGWADTEVDG
+284 RSGWASKEVDG

-305 LILDHVKPAK
+305 LIIDHVKPAELDK
-315 FEKEK
+315 TK

-341 RITQGTA
+341 RISQGTA
-348 KANQSIK
+348 KANQPIK
-355 AINLNG
+355 AINLKG
-361 EKVDEGKLTKIF
+361 EKIDEGKLTKIF

-396 LENANVAD
+396 LEKANVAD
-404 TICDLDVNEP
+404 TICDPEVNEP
-414 ISATP
+414 IPATP

-430 VNTSPLA
+430 VNSSPLA
-437 GKEGKKLTSTQIRD
+437 GTEGKKLTSTQIRD
-451 RLLQEAQNNVGI
+451 RLVQEAQNNVGI
-463 TFAENNG
+463 TFSQNTNV
-470 NDSFVV
+470 DSFVI

-501 PPKVLYQTDES
+501 PPKVLYQKDD
-512 GKKLEPIEEITMDL
+512 GGNKLEPIEEITVDL
-526 DEEYS
+526 DEEFS
-531 SKVID
+531 SKIID
-536 SMNRRKGKLID
+536 SMNRRKGKLLD

-576 LTKGN
+576 LTKGT

-589 SYGPFEGEMEGRRN
+589 GYGKFEGEMDGRKN
-603 GALIAMEQGKAVAFA
+603 GALISMATGKAVAFA

-637 PGMIVGLSP
+637 EGMIVGLAP

-653 NVMKGKKLTNMR
+653 NVMKGKQLTNMR

-698 TPESCRLRKSI
+698 TPKSLRLRKAI
-709 LDPHERKRSEKSGA
+709 LNPNDRKKNEKSGA
-723 AA
+723 PL